1 MALDKGQQA
10 PEFTLNNQ
18 AGEAMSLTSLLKD
31 GPLVLFFFPKAFTRV
46 CTAEACSFGASLDKF
61 ENLKATV
68 VGISIDNEATLAKF
82 QKQYELSY
90 NLLSDKKGLIA
101 KKYDAYV
108 PILGFSTRVTYIIGT
123 DGFIQGV
130 HSGMLQ
136 TEPHI
141 QKTLKQ
147 LAVVS
152 Q

>member
-1 MALDKGQQA
+1 MALDVGQKA

-18 AGEAMSLTSLLKD
+18 SGESISLAALLKT
-31 GPLVLFFFPKAFTRV
+31 GPIVLFFFPKAFTKV

-61 ENLKATV
+61 ENLKTTV
-68 VGISIDNEATLAKF
+68 VGISTDDEATLSRFK
-82 QKQYELSY
+82 KQYELSY
-90 NLLSDKKGLIA
+90 NLLADKKGTIA

-108 PILGFSTRVTYIIGT
+108 PILGFSTRVTYIIGA
-123 DGFIQGV
+123 DGLIKGV

-136 TEPHI
+136 AEPHI

-147 LAVVS
+147 LAMVS

>member
-1 MALDKGQQA
+1 M
-10 PEFTLNNQ
+10 
-18 AGEAMSLTSLLKD
+18 
-31 GPLVLFFFPKAFTRV
+31 GPIVLFFFPKAFTKV

-61 ENLKATV
+61 ENLKTTV
-68 VGISIDNEATLAKF
+68 LGISTDDESTLTRFK
-82 QKQYELSY
+82 KKYELSY
-90 NLLSDKKGLIA
+90 NLLADKKGLIA

-123 DGFIQGV
+123 EGLIKGV

-136 TEPHI
+136 SEPHI

-147 LAVVS
+147 LAIVS